1 MKTVTFLL
9 AMLMTLSVSG
19 QNYQSGSIKT
29 KSEKVYTLS
38 KKQNEDL
45 KKAAISKVKRFQENC
60 KLIGSKEIPYSD
72 KTCTGGYIDVAMHDF
87 LEGARIEITS
97 LDGKTSSSKLV
108 KRYLLNLS
116 LLNYKEIHIE
126 SYNCA
131 MVGNFVK
138 DANMSR
144 KTGKEWYVGEVTVYQ
159 SFNAVTH
166 EGRILKDTVKR
177 TMKVYALKNT
187 IYSTSGVEEWWD
199 IKLDDI
205 TAKSI

>member
-1 MKTVTFLL
+1 MKTVTFFL

-19 QNYQSGSIKT
+19 QNYQSGST
-29 KSEKVYTLS
+29 KAKPEQVYTLT
-38 KKQNEDL
+38 KRQNEDL
-45 KKAAISKVKRFQENC
+45 KKAAIAKVLRFQENC
-60 KLIGSKEIPYSD
+60 KLIGSKDIPYSD
-72 KTCTGGYIDVAMHDF
+72 KTCTDGYIDVAMQDF
-87 LEGARIEITS
+87 LEGAKIEITS
-97 LDGKTSSSKLV
+97 LDGRTSSSKLV

-138 DANMSR
+138 DPNMSR
-144 KTGKEWYVGEVTVYQ
+144 KTGQEWYVGEVTVYQ
-159 SFNAVTH
+159 VFNAVTQ
-166 EGRILKDTVKR
+166 EGRVLRDNVKR
-177 TMKVYALKNT
+177 TVKVYALKNQ
-187 IYSTSGVEEWWD
+187 IYSASGVEEWWD